1 MNKEITVW
9 VRAIDATGTVLK
21 ERQVIAHSQYSFLQK
36 VLRACLDYVKDEDVT
51 LLGFVD
57 AEETE
62 DFVEA
67 SFFRDGTFK

>member
-1 MNKEITVW
+1 MDKEIMVW
-9 VRAIDATGTVLK
+9 VRAIDATGTLLK
-21 ERQVIAHSQYSFLQK
+21 ERQIIAHSQYDFLQK

-51 LLGFVD
+51 LLGFID

-62 DFVEA
+62 EFVEA